1 MKDEELY
8 EEIDDFDEEVEENY
22 QEEQDP
28 DWVYFEENKEHFV
41 YGLY

>member
-8 EEIDDFDEEVEENY
+8 EELEDIEEE
-22 QEEQDP
+22 QEEFTEEPDP